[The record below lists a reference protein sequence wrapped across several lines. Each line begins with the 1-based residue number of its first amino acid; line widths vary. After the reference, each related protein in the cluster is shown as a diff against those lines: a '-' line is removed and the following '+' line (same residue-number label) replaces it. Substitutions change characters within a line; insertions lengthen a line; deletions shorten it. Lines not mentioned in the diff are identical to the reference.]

1 MVSMKT
7 YKGRYKVKNPKKYA
21 GDHTN
26 VIYRSG
32 WERFAFRWCEN
43 NKDIKSWC
51 SEETIIPYVSAID
64 NKYHRYFPD
73 LKIHMRDGRVILV
86 EIKPEKQTKP
96 PASRRRTKKHISE
109 SLEYVRNQ
117 CKWNAASKYCK
128 DNGYE
133 FQIWTEK
140 TLKNMGMKF

>member
-1 MVSMKT
+1 MKT
-7 YKGRYKVKNPKKYA
+7 YKGRYKVKKPNKYA

-32 WERFAFRWCEN
+32 WERWAFRWCEN
-43 NKDIKSWC
+43 NSDIKSWC
-51 SEETIIPYVSAID
+51 SEETVIPYISAID
-64 NKYHRYFPD
+64 NKVHIYFID
-73 LKIHMRDGRVILV
+73 LKITMKDGRVILV
-86 EIKPEKQTKP
+86 EIKPEKQTVP
-96 PASRRRTKKHISE
+96 PVSRRRTKKHINE
-109 SLEYVRNQ
+109 SLEYVKNQ

-140 TLKNMGMKF
+140 TLKKMGMKF

>member
-1 MVSMKT
+1 MKT
-7 YKGRYKVKNPKKYA
+7 YKGRYKVKKPRKYD

-32 WERFAFRWCEN
+32 WERWAFKWCEN
-43 NKDIKSWC
+43 NTDIKKWC
-51 SEETIIPYVSAID
+51 SEEIVIPYISAID
-64 NKYHRYFPD
+64 NKYHRYFVD
-73 LKIHMRDGRVILV
+73 LKITMNDGRVILV

-96 PASRRRTKKHISE
+96 PTSRRRTKKHISE
-109 SLEYVRNQ
+109 SLEYVKNQ

-140 TLKNMGMKF
+140 TLKKMGMKF